1 MKRTLATLVA
11 LLLAVTVAGCAS
23 SARFGTPPRAEAP
36 RLDRQ
41 APPLG
46 GPYTRERE
54 DREFG
59 QQAR

>member
-1 MKRTLATLVA
+1 MTRLTFVLLALILATMA
-11 LLLAVTVAGCAS
+11 AGCAS

-59 QQAR
+59 QQP